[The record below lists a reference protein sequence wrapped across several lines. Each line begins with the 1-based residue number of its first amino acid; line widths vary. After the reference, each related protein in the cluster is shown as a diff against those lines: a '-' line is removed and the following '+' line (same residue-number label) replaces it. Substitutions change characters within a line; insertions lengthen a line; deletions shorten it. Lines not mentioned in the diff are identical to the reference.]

1 MTSNE
6 VFGKISSAL
15 EGILSIQDRLM
26 ESAKED
32 ETVFTF
38 YIDDVECTA
47 EVGMTW
53 GQWIESDYNTIGV
66 RLYDEDNPVVILNGK
81 TVGGRLGHQPLMDG
95 DRIEEFRYFT
105 Y

>member
-15 EGILSIQDRLM
+15 EGILSIQDSLM

-53 GQWIESDYNTIGV
+53 EQWIESDYNTIGV
-66 RLYDEDNPVVILNGK
+66 SFYDEDNPVVVLNGK
-81 TVGGRLGHQPLMDG
+81 AVHEISGQTLMDA
-95 DRIEEFRYFT
+95 DPIKEFRYFT
-105 Y
+105 N